1 MAHLQ
6 SDQGSFVSTTA
17 AATNVDSLLQNLSI
31 DTSSQPEN
39 MTQNN
44 TRAVSPS
51 QSEGSQQS
59 STSGTLSQPAPIL
72 PHPPHHLEANPLFR
86 SIAAST
92 SAYPHLHPRP
102 LHDPPADYKN
112 GLLPINGHQQ
122 HPARFQPSGSAASSA
137 LNAYGAHTPA
147 VSRPASPFSLSTPV
161 DYDGLSWPS
170 IGTRARLDESEEAKA
185 ARIQKMT
192 GAVKTLLECIGED
205 PSREGLLATPE
216 RYAKAMLYFTKGYEE
231 NLRDVVNSAVFTED
245 HDELVIVKD
254 IDIFSLCEHHLV
266 PFTGKMHI
274 GYIPKNQVIGISKLA
289 RIAEMF
295 SRRLQVQERLTKQVA
310 LAISEI
316 LKPQGVAVV
325 MESTHM
331 CMVMRGVQKSGAV
344 TTTSCML
351 GRMRQSAKTREEFL
365 TLIRR

>member
-1 MAHLQ
+1 MALPSHQ
-6 SDQGSFVSTTA
+6 EQFVPGATA
-17 AATNVDSLLQNLSI
+17 DLLQNLTISPVPQ
-31 DTSSQPEN
+31 SVN
-39 MTQNN
+39 MTQ
-44 TRAVSPS
+44 TDPTVAPPPQPDLQVPT
-51 QSEGSQQS
+51 QQQQQVNS
-59 STSGTLSQPAPIL
+59 VLNQPTPNL
-72 PHPPHHLEANPLFR
+72 PPPPHHLEINPLFR

-112 GLLPINGHQQ
+112 GLVPINGQNHV
-122 HPARFQPSGSAASSA
+122 ARFQLNGPAPSNS

-147 VSRPASPFSLSTPV
+147 VSRPASPFSLATPV

-170 IGTRARLDESEEAKA
+170 IGTRARLDESDEEKA
-185 ARIQKMT
+185 ARIQKLS

-216 RYAKAMLYFTKGYEE
+216 RYAKAMLFFTKGYEE
-231 NLRDVVNSAVFTED
+231 NLRDVVNDAVFTED

>member
-1 MAHLQ
+1 
-6 SDQGSFVSTTA
+6 
-17 AATNVDSLLQNLSI
+17 
-31 DTSSQPEN
+31 
-39 MTQNN
+39 MTQNELAVETLPQALQQEPEHQQHQNGN
-44 TRAVSPS
+44 T
-51 QSEGSQQS
+51 SQQIPP
-59 STSGTLSQPAPIL
+59 TLPP
-72 PHPPHHLEANPLFR
+72 PPHHLETNPLFR

-102 LHDPPADYKN
+102 LLDPPAEYKA
-112 GLLPINGHQQ
+112 GLIPAMAQQ
-122 HPARFQPSGSAASSA
+122 QSPARFQLANGVASSA

-147 VSRPASPFSLSTPV
+147 VSRPASPFSLATPV

-170 IGTRARLDESEEAKA
+170 IGTRARLDETEEEKA
-185 ARIQKMT
+185 ARIQKLS

-216 RYAKAMLYFTKGYEE
+216 RYAKAMLFFTKGYEE
-231 NLRDVVNSAVFTED
+231 NLRDVVNNAVFTED

-365 TLIRR
+365 NLIKR

>member
-1 MAHLQ
+1 
-6 SDQGSFVSTTA
+6 
-17 AATNVDSLLQNLSI
+17 
-31 DTSSQPEN
+31 
-39 MTQNN
+39 MTHNELEV
-44 TRAVSPS
+44 A
-51 QSEGSQQS
+51 
-59 STSGTLSQPAPIL
+59 TLSQALQQEPEHQHQQHQSNGQQIPPAL
-72 PHPPHHLEANPLFR
+72 PPPPHHLEINPLFR

-102 LHDPPADYKN
+102 LLDPPTDYKAI
-112 GLLPINGHQQ
+112 PATAQQ
-122 HPARFQPSGSAASSA
+122 QQSPARFQLTNGTASSA

-147 VSRPASPFSLSTPV
+147 VSRPASPFSLATPV

-170 IGTRARLDESEEAKA
+170 IGTRARLDETEEEKA

-216 RYAKAMLYFTKGYEE
+216 RYAKAMLFFTKGYEE
-231 NLRDVVNSAVFTED
+231 NLRDVVNNAVFTED

-365 TLIRR
+365 NLIKR